1 MHNWHRLGLTV
12 SYNRVRKLENSLAN
26 AVCYRYRKEDLVC
39 PATLRKGMFTIGVF
53 DNIDYNS
60 SSSTATGSF
69 HGTGISVFPLVE
81 NSGESQPSLSFA
93 NLTDPPDF
101 SLPENVSVIPVVDC
115 NISNVVIPPA
125 DMPGKKG
132 IIVELNATR
141 YIWLDLATTLLNQ
154 NTISKGE
161 FIHWA
166 AYYASLSPH
175 VVNPPS
181 VSAILPLFYE
191 KATSIS
197 MIKHGSDIIKMVT
210 QYLNPGQLPVLTVDE
225 PLFALAKY
233 IQWSR
238 PTEYGEDNF
247 LVMFWGLHIEMNQNQ
262 YQQFV
267 KERFVERTRAVNDT
281 IIVYTMI
288 QSK

>member
-1 MHNWHRLGLTV
+1 M
-12 SYNRVRKLENSLAN
+12 
-26 AVCYRYRKEDLVC
+26 CYRYRQEDLVC
-39 PATLRKGMFTIGVF
+39 PATLRKRLFTIGIF
-53 DNIDYNS
+53 DNIAYNP

-69 HGTGISVFPLVE
+69 HGTGISVFQFPLVE

-101 SLPENVSVIPVVDC
+101 SLPENFSVIPVVDC

-125 DMPGKKG
+125 DIPGKKG
-132 IIVELNATR
+132 IIEELKATQ
-141 YIWLDLATTLLNQ
+141 YKWIDLATILLHQ
-154 NTISKGE
+154 NKISKGG

-181 VSAILPLFYE
+181 ISAILPLFYE
-191 KATSIS
+191 KAASIS
-197 MIKHGSDIIKMVT
+197 MVKHGLDIIKMVT
-210 QYLNPGQLPVLTVDE
+210 QYLNPGQLPVLTFQE
-225 PLFALAKY
+225 PIFALAKY

-247 LVMFWGLHIEMNQNQ
+247 LVMFGRLHIEMNSWKA
-262 YQQFV
+262 FG
-267 KERFVERTRAVNDT
+267 
-281 IIVYTMI
+281 
-288 QSK
+288 